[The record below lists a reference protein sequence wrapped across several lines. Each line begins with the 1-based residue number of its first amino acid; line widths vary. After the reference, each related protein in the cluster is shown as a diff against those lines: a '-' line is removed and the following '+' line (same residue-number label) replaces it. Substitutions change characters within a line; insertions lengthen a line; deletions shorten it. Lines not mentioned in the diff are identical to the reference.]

1 MNTKLTPLQACK
13 DLFAKTS
20 LAVHIRSLD
29 MQEILKFPFG
39 LLLWA
44 LAERLGSLKKTKVAS
59 LPRQLYG
66 NIGPIDSI
74 IKEFAMIVDGMSFV
88 Q

>member
-1 MNTKLTPLQACK
+1 
-13 DLFAKTS
+13 
-20 LAVHIRSLD
+20 
-29 MQEILKFPFG
+29 MQEIFKFPFG

-44 LAERLGSLKKTKVAS
+44 LAERIGSLKKTKVAS

-66 NIGPIDSI
+66 NMGPIDSI

-88 Q
+88 KNWKKIGYWNKNWKNWCRF